1 MGSLETSLRPACHTS
16 SLSSLSPLSVGSKGR
31 QKHTLYTGLAA
42 ALVAGFAL
50 FNFWSGEAS
59 VYNGDLDGM
68 GDALH
73 DLQRNHWARR

>member
-1 MGSLETSLRPACHTS
+1 MASLETSLRPACYTS
-16 SLSSLSPLSVGSKGR
+16 RLSSLSPLSAGSKGR
-31 QKHTLYTGLAA
+31 QKYTLYTGLAA
-42 ALVAGFAL
+42 ALVASFAL

-59 VYNGDLDGM
+59 VDNGDWSGM